1 MPKKRVVLAVH
12 GGAGIILRSAL
23 TPEMEAEYRSALQ
36 DALAAGYAVLNR
48 SSRGDDVTISNIG
61 HQEDVATDAVE
72 AAVRC
77 MEDCPLF
84 GIGVCS

>member
-36 DALAAGYAVLNR
+36 DVAAGYAVLNR
-48 SSRGDDVTISNIG
+48 SSRRDDDVTNNSNSG
-61 HQEDVATDAVE
+61 HQEDVATDAV
-72 AAVRC
+72 
-77 MEDCPLF
+77 
-84 GIGVCS
+84 